1 MSLPLHGVRVL
12 DLTDGLGESCGRYLA
27 DLGAEVVRIEQ
38 PGGSYSRS
46 AEPVVDGVSIPFALR
61 NANKHAIT
69 ADLTTEA
76 GRERLRELAGT
87 ADILIESQPPG
98 RLTGLGVGSAEIHS
112 GATGL
117 VWVSISGFGQDGPYR
132 HWQATEP
139 VLYAMSGVLS
149 RSGAPGEEPLL
160 PPAGLIEET
169 VGVHAAWAALLAYHR
184 RLDTGAGDTVDLS
197 AFEAIVH
204 GFDPGFGTQGSAAA
218 GRSEDFPRG
227 RPDAANF
234 YPVFPCRDGQVRIC
248 MLAKRQW
255 RGMFEWLG
263 SPAEFADPKYDTIP
277 ARFAAADTL
286 HPLIEKLFAEHT
298 QAELVAEGSRRG
310 VPVGGVHT
318 LTEVLETEHFAAS
331 GALVD
336 TEIGAGL
343 RARVPSG
350 YVSFDGRRAGFRT
363 PAPELGEHDDAAP
376 LRGGSVNSATARTG
390 GATDDRE
397 SSGTGVGVPE
407 SMTAGSESIRRG
419 SGEAG
424 SCALASAGPDRESA
438 RTGAADSAPLAGLR
452 VLDLGVIVF
461 GAELSRQFAD
471 YGADVIKIENANF
484 PDGLRQSRRGSALA
498 ASVAWGHRNKRSLGL
513 DLRSA
518 DGIAVF
524 RRLAADA
531 DVVLANFKPGTL
543 ASMGLS
549 YDVLAELNP
558 RLVVS
563 ESSAFGST
571 GPWRTRLGYGPLV
584 RASCGVS
591 ALWRYPD
598 DAELLCDGQTVYP
611 DHIAAQVTAVAV
623 LATLIGR
630 RRTGRGTHIE
640 VAQADTALVHLGTQL
655 VTEAL
660 LPGTVTAPGNADP
673 YTAPSG
679 VYACAGDDEWC
690 VVTVHDDH
698 QWAALCGVLD
708 RLDLLSDTRLSSA
721 ADRIAN
727 RPELDRIVAAWLH
740 DRDPQGAAA
749 ELQEAGVPAG
759 AMLRLPQLL
768 TDPHL
773 TARGSYT
780 QVEHDQLPMSLP
792 AAARAAVFTG
802 IADPPTRQAPLA
814 GEHTREICTELG
826 MDSAEIDALIGSR
839 VLQTS
844 ATGATPIASSPRES
858 RAVQSRRA

>member
-1 MSLPLHGVRVL
+1 MILPLHGVRVL

-27 DLGAEVVRIEQ
+27 DLGAEVIRVEQ

-61 NANKHAIT
+61 NANKLAVT

-76 GRERLRELAGT
+76 GRERLRELAAT
-87 ADILIESQPPG
+87 ADILVESQPPG
-98 RLTGLGVGSAEIHS
+98 RLTGLGVGADEIRS

-139 VLYAMSGVLS
+139 VLYALSGVLS
-149 RSGAPGEEPLL
+149 RSGAPGAEPLL

-184 RLDTGAGDTVDLS
+184 RLDTGQGDTVDLS
-197 AFEAIVH
+197 AFETIVH

-263 SPAEFADPKYDTIP
+263 APVEFADPKYDTIP

-286 HPLIEKLFAEHT
+286 HPLIEKLFAGYT
-298 QAELVAEGSRRG
+298 QAELVAEGARRG

-318 LTEVLETEHFAAS
+318 LTEVLETEHFAGS
-331 GALVD
+331 GALAD

-350 YVSFDGRRAGFRT
+350 YVSFDGHRAGFRT
-363 PAPELGEHDDAAP
+363 PAPELGEHDTAEPVRERA
-376 LRGGSVNSATARTG
+376 GGPDSVFTGHRPEDPARTG
-390 GATDDRE
+390 EARL
-397 SSGTGVGVPE
+397 GVD
-407 SMTAGSESIRRG
+407 
-419 SGEAG
+419 
-424 SCALASAGPDRESA
+424 SAD
-438 RTGAADSAPLAGLR
+438 TGADRRVPAPTAADATAPLAGLR

-513 DLRSA
+513 DLRSSA
-518 DGIAVF
+518 GLEVF
-524 RRLAADA
+524 RRLAAGA

-571 GPWRTRLGYGPLV
+571 GPWRARLGYGPLV

-660 LPGTVTAPGNADP
+660 CPGAVTAPGNADP
-673 YTAPSG
+673 YAAPSG

-690 VVTVHDDH
+690 VVTVRDDH
-698 QWAALCGVLD
+698 QWAALCEVLD
-708 RLDLLSDTRLSSA
+708 RPDLSSDPRFSTA
-721 ADRIAN
+721 AHRIAN
-727 RPELDRIVAAWLH
+727 RPELDRIVATWLR
-740 DRDPQGAAA
+740 DRDPQEAAA
-749 ELQEAGVPAG
+749 ELQAAGVPAG

-773 TARGSYT
+773 TARATYT
-780 QVEHDQLPMSLP
+780 RVEHDRLPMTLP

-814 GEHTREICTELG
+814 GEHTREVCLELG
-826 MDSAEIDALIGSR
+826 MDSTEVDALIAAG
-839 VLQTS
+839 VLQPPAPSTAS
-844 ATGATPIASSPRES
+844 IREPATG
-858 RAVQSRRA
+858 

>member
-1 MSLPLHGVRVL
+1 MTLPLHGVRVL

-27 DLGAEVVRIEQ
+27 DLGAEVIRVEQ
-38 PGGSYSRS
+38 PGGSASRS
-46 AEPVVDGVSIPFALR
+46 AEPVVGGVGIPFALR
-61 NANKHAIT
+61 NANKLAVT
-69 ADLTTEA
+69 ADLTTET
-76 GRERLRELAGT
+76 GRERLRELAAT
-87 ADILIESQPPG
+87 ADILVESQQPG
-98 RLTGLGVGSAEIHS
+98 RLTGLGVGPDGIRS
-112 GATGL
+112 GVPSL

-139 VLYAMSGVLS
+139 VLYALSGVLS
-149 RSGAPGEEPLL
+149 RSGAPGAEPLL

-184 RLDTGAGDTVDLS
+184 RLDTGRGDTVDLS
-197 AFEAIVH
+197 AFETIVH

-234 YPVFPCRDGQVRIC
+234 YPVFPCRDGRVRIC

-263 SPAEFADPKYDTIP
+263 APAEFADPKYDTIP

-286 HPLIEKLFAEHT
+286 HPLIEKLFAEYT
-298 QAELVAEGSRRG
+298 QAELVAEGARRG

-336 TEIGAGL
+336 TEIGAGV

-350 YVSFDGRRAGFRT
+350 YVSFDGRRIGFRT
-363 PAPELGEHDDAAP
+363 PAPELGEHDNTELPRARAEF
-376 LRGGSVNSATARTG
+376 SATTHTG
-390 GATDDRE
+390 DIVKRRE
-397 SSGTGVGVPE
+397 SSGTG
-407 SMTAGSESIRRG
+407 
-419 SGEAG
+419 
-424 SCALASAGPDRESA
+424 ASAPATEM
-438 RTGAADSAPLAGLR
+438 APLAGLR

-471 YGADVIKIENANF
+471 YGADVVKIENANF

-660 LPGTVTAPGNADP
+660 RPSTVTAPGNADP
-673 YTAPSG
+673 YAAPSG

-690 VVTVHDDH
+690 VVTVRDDH

-708 RLDLLSDTRLSSA
+708 RPDLWSDPRFSTA
-721 ADRIAN
+721 AHRIAN
-727 RPELDRIVAAWLH
+727 RAELDRIVATWLG
-740 DRDPQGAAA
+740 DRDPQEAAA
-749 ELQEAGVPAG
+749 ELQAAGVPAG

-773 TARGSYT
+773 TARATYT
-780 QVEHDQLPMSLP
+780 QVEHDRLPMSLP

-814 GEHTREICTELG
+814 GEHTREICLELG
-826 MDSAEIDALIGSR
+826 MDSAEIEALIGTG
-839 VLQTS
+839 VLQPS
-844 ATGATPIASSPRES
+844 APQPAAG
-858 RAVQSRRA
+858 